1 MPDLEQWQLSGNAA
15 EQYERIPARYI
26 LGPWA
31 SDIVEAAKIQGD
43 EKVLDLACGTGLVTR
58 AAATKLGPAGHITGL
73 DLNEGML
80 EVAKAIRNP
89 GVGGLNWMRGSAL
102 EMDLP
107 DASFDVVL
115 CQQGLQFFP
124 DQHKALTETHRV
136 LRDGGRAWF
145 SVWAEAGP
153 YQLAVGAA
161 IATHIGNTIAQ
172 RYMAAR
178 DVPDA
183 DTLRAQFSDAG
194 FSQVDVTRNQMQIRL
209 PEIEK
214 FIIAQ
219 LRATPIAEAIESL
232 SAREQAALA
241 QDAAEELSNYTDGVD
256 VVAPDFINL
265 VFARK

>member
-15 EQYERIPARYI
+15 EQYEKIPARYI

-31 SDIVEAAKIQGD
+31 SDIVEAAEIQGD

-89 GVGGLNWMRGSAL
+89 GVGGLDWMKGSAL

-161 IATHIGNTIAQ
+161 IGRRNLSVRDQ
-172 RYMAAR
+172 AR
-178 DVPDA
+178 LGE
-183 DTLRAQFSDAG
+183 T
-194 FSQVDVTRNQMQIRL
+194 
-209 PEIEK
+209 EH
-214 FIIAQ
+214 
-219 LRATPIAEAIESL
+219 AEAIGVRTQKEHQLLIMCHSCDMDN
-232 SAREQAALA
+232 AAL
-241 QDAAEELSNYTDGVD
+241 DGT
-256 VVAPDFINL
+256 
-265 VFARK
+265 R